1 MIAET
6 QTEKTLAF
14 EERRA
19 TPADRNALL
28 DMYSGFEPKGAA
40 MGLPPR
46 KDTAKWLDE
55 LVNYPNFIAI
65 VRGRLVGHSV
75 LCTGGESAEIAV
87 FVHQDYRGRGLGR
100 ALLKAMI
107 EEARRLGVR
116 RVWGIAEFDNIP
128 MLRLAYSLGFVPGDD
143 PREFSLDLSRP
154 APKEEYSPT

>member
-1 MIAET
+1 MIAEI
-6 QTEKTLAF
+6 QTEKALAV
-14 EERRA
+14 ELRRA
-19 TPADRNALL
+19 APGDRNALVT
-28 DMYSGFEPKGAA
+28 MYASFEPKGAA

-46 KDTAKWLDE
+46 KDPQKWLDG
-55 LVNYPNFIAI
+55 LVGYPNFVAC
-65 VRGRLVGHSV
+65 VASRPVGHSV

-107 EEARRLGVR
+107 EEAKRLGVR

-128 MLRLAYSLGFVPGDD
+128 MLRLAYSLGFTPGED
-143 PREFSLDLSRP
+143 PREFSLDMSRP